1 MRNLNS
7 RRLRWAEYVARMKSS
22 RNAYRVLVGKP
33 EGKRSL
39 GRPRRRWEDNIK
51 MDLREVG
58 CDPRDW
64 IALAEWRAYVR
75 AVMNLRV
82 P

>member
-1 MRNLNS
+1 MGRTGNTYGAIQKCIQS
-7 RRLRWAEYVARMKSS
+7 FS
-22 RNAYRVLVGKP
+22 GKP
-33 EGKRSL
+33 EGKRPL

-51 MDLREVG
+51 MSLREVG

-64 IALAEWRAYVR
+64 IALAEDMGQWRDYVKS
-75 AVMNLRV
+75 VMNLRV